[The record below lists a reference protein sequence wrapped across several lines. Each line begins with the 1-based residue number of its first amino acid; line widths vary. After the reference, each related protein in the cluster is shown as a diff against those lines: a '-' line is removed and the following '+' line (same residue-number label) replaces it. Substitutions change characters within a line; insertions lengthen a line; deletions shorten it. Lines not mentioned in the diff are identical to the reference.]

1 MNRLPAILAAAVALM
16 AELCSASTTNV
27 VTNATKAV
35 DAPAWKR
42 TFVLGLPGGEL
53 VDPTGTLAPYTRL
66 KAITSANDQLDH
78 ISADAI
84 ASISNQLARLYSN
97 TNRIA
102 DFTRKQFVQAHLYPD
117 MIGRDNWWSYNAR
130 EWTDGTNDYAWVY
143 FSRDLL
149 VAPVLKRRYRTETST
164 NVVEGQWMDWRT
176 NDLPMVEGFANCH
189 LIRYE
194 RPEDARMAVCFSN
207 PYVRNGSADGG
218 FDFGSRTFVV
228 DGEFYYTGAWTN
240 SAGKI
245 WLFNN
250 GVKVKGETDVQ

>member
-1 MNRLPAILAAAVALM
+1 MNRLPAIVLVLSAFLTAALRPAAAV
-16 AELCSASTTNV
+16 EVTNV
-27 VTNATKAV
+27 TDAV

-42 TFVLGLPGGEL
+42 TFILGIPGGKL

-66 KAITSANDQLDH
+66 ASIEAANSNLTH
-78 ISADAI
+78 ISAQAI
-84 ASISNQLARLYSN
+84 ASISNQLHRLYAS
-97 TNRIA
+97 TNHIA

-117 MIGRDNWWSYNAR
+117 MTGRDNWWSYNAR
-130 EWTDGTNDYAWVY
+130 EWTDGTYDYAWVY
-143 FSRDLL
+143 FSRDL
-149 VAPVLKRRYRTETST
+149 VVPPVVKRRYRTETST
-164 NVVEGQWMDWRT
+164 NVVEGQWINWST
-176 NDLPMVEGFANCH
+176 NGLPMVEGFANCH

-207 PYVRNGSADGG
+207 PYVKNGSDEQG
-218 FDFGSRTFVV
+218 FDFGSRTFAV

-245 WLFNN
+245 WLFDN